1 MDQINFQSKDEALRE
16 ACSIGNTDLVK
27 QLIKDGNVD
36 INSKNKMNG
45 WTGLH
50 WAVKRGHESIVTFL
64 LQHGADP
71 SIQND
76 KGDSA
81 SVLAA
86 NERIVDILR
95 TADPYSVKDIPRKVG
110 SNGEKKT
117 ADPSS
122 VEGSE
127 FVPNY
132 LKHPVF
138 PHTQQS
144 GFVKT
149 EPVKP
154 VPPVTNPLPPHMSQR
169 TSNRPTNVDEGE
181 LVLKVRQCGD
191 EDFIEV
197 ELDIEELTF
206 ENLLDVCCRELE
218 VSRDVVVK
226 VRKLPNTLLRK
237 DKDVRRLKQFQEI
250 ELVL

>member
-27 QLIKDGNVD
+27 QLIKDGSVD

-64 LQHGADP
+64 LKHGADP

-95 TADPYSVKDIPRKVG
+95 TADSSSTNDIPRKAD
-110 SNGEKKT
+110 SNGEKNDS
-117 ADPSS
+117 A
-122 VEGSE
+122 EGCE

-149 EPVKP
+149 ELVKP
-154 VPPVTNPLPPHMSQR
+154 VPPPVTNPLPPHVSQR
-169 TSNRPTNVDEGE
+169 TSNRHTIVDEGE

-197 ELDIEELTF
+197 ELDTEDLTF

-218 VSRDVVVK
+218 VSRNDVVK